1 MEVELPVKRVMN
13 LPAKVVLLNDPKQ
26 KLKLTM
32 YMPKIAYARAKSKPG
47 MRRGVVVANGVI
59 FCYKA
64 ILFIPIG
71 APGWGDKSLVFVE
84 GEDGLHIIIG

>member
-32 YMPKIAYARAKSKPG
+32 YMPKIA
-47 MRRGVVVANGVI
+47 
-59 FCYKA
+59 
-64 ILFIPIG
+64 
-71 APGWGDKSLVFVE
+71 
-84 GEDGLHIIIG
+84 